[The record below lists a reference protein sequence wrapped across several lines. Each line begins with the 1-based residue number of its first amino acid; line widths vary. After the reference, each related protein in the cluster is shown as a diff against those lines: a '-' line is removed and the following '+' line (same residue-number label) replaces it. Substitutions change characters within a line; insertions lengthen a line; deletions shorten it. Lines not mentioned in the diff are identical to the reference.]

1 MHFGIRRVGKDNID
15 FGKMRYHFS
24 AMSVVNLDA
33 ARGNRVSIRITPNKI
48 AAPKDGF

>member
-1 MHFGIRRVGKDNID
+1 LKIHLIRRVGKDNID

-33 ARGNRVSIRITPNKI
+33 ARGVI
-48 AAPKDGF
+48 GFQYASLQTK